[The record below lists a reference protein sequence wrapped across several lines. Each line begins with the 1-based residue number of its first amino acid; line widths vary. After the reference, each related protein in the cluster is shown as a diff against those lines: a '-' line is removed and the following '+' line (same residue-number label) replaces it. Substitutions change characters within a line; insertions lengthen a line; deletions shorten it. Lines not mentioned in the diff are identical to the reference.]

1 MLTRR
6 NLIFG
11 SAGLFGVV
19 CRGGGARAHDESP
32 RAFLS
37 AIYATYEGE
46 GENGIPLNAES
57 DVRRY
62 FAPALAARIIVERN
76 KLIGR
81 SGGGVFID
89 PFVDAAD
96 WNISAIV
103 IDVTYVG
110 SRQASATVTFRN
122 RDDLTEL
129 LIDLVKIDNDWRI
142 GSITRQYSIRRIRC
156 DCEKGMTAPDDNS
169 IRHDGNDSPSFT
181 LGR

>member
-11 SAGLFGVV
+11 SACLFGGACGSGV
-19 CRGGGARAHDESP
+19 ARATDESP

-37 AIYATYEGE
+37 AIYATYEGT
-46 GENGIPLNAES
+46 GGNGIPLNAES

-62 FAPALAARIIVERN
+62 FAAALAARIIAER
-76 KLIGR
+76 KELVGR
-81 SGGGVFID
+81 SGGGGFID

-96 WNISAIV
+96 WNISAVV
-103 IDVTYVG
+103 IAVTYVG

-122 RDDLTEL
+122 RDDLTDL

-142 GSITRQYSIRRIRC
+142 AAITRQYLIRRIHC
-156 DCEKGMTAPDDNS
+156 DCEKGMPAPDENS
-169 IRHDGNDSPSFT
+169 IRHDANDSPSFT
-181 LGR
+181 PGR